1 MVDTRTTSAGSSGS
15 SGSNTQATFTKADF
29 GISPYEGLIL
39 PSTERGRKLIQ
50 QATRER
56 SSDDKL
62 STSGEKADYCFSQLR
77 RDAGTYGWGSLV
89 NAVQS
94 NAANDVVNLFE
105 SIDKATLEMLRRQA
119 GATWLNK
126 PIDFTATAPILS
138 ESVVDESYDPA
149 SDEAARKVFQ
159 KRVMSGII
167 ADRILNSLDTKS
179 KEQLE
184 NHSMEYEI
192 DCGHE
197 GVKLDGPI
205 MLFLVL
211 RKLKPNVKVGVDIY
225 KTNVEKATASDHGND
240 VKLLIS
246 YIMKN
251 LNKIVKKDKNYKIN
265 EFPRRVFQALE
276 TVENKEFNDTLM
288 AEKRQWRKVDAKDY
302 DIDELLTTME
312 SSYDNIEAEGGWKT
326 TKAKDSKL
334 IALATRVEELEKEL
348 TTAKSVNNSGTNSGP
363 NSNRGKQDNQ
373 NWEIDEW
380 RKKKTLGNET
390 TKDGKKYYWCPHHK
404 NPNKGYPDG
413 LYVTHTLENC
423 RIAKKRRA
431 KTDKEKSAATPASS
445 STSDQTLTMSDNLK
459 AVLMTRCCLTAAEA
473 ESIWKESSGN

>member
-1 MVDTRTTSAGSSGS
+1 MVDTRATSASSSDS
-15 SGSNTQATFTKADF
+15 SASNTQATFTKADF

-105 SIDKATLEMLRRQA
+105 SIDKATLERLRRQA

-126 PIDFTATAPILS
+126 SIDFTATAPILS

-192 DCGHE
+192 DCGHN

-265 EFPRRVFQALE
+265 KFPRRVFQALE

-288 AEKRQWRKVDAKDY
+288 AEKRLWRKVDAKDY

-334 IALATRVEELEKEL
+334 IALATQL
-348 TTAKSVNNSGTNSGP
+348 TTAKSGTNSAT
-363 NSNRGKQDNQ
+363 NLTRDKQDNQ
-373 NWEIDEW
+373 NWTIDEW

-423 RIAKKRRA
+423 PIAKKRCA
-431 KTDKEKSAATPASS
+431 KTDHEKILTPLQILRPTPTKPLRCRI
-445 STSDQTLTMSDNLK
+445 TSRPCS
-459 AVLMTRCCLTAAEA
+459 
-473 ESIWKESSGN
+473 